1 MLRALPY
8 IVAAGALLVLMRGS
22 VASVRR
28 VAIDDS
34 TGLPDVDP
42 NESPAGVLDDLF
54 PPPIDL
60 GDYPVTETEALN
72 LRAFLYALRKSE
84 HLASDVASGD
94 DYRTFY
100 GGSRFSDMSDHP
112 VNTGE
117 KRGVPLPPDWCRKL
131 GFASGQ
137 CVSTAAGAY
146 QFTKPTWNELRAM
159 GEWLPDFS
167 PESQDEAARR
177 LLAKDRALPHVL
189 AGDLETAVRI
199 ASRRWASL
207 PGSTAGQHTRS
218 VEFVAQAFIDGLQSS
233 QA

>member
-1 MLRALPY
+1 MRALPL
-8 IVAAGALLVLMRGS
+8 IIGAAALLVLLRAS
-22 VASVRR
+22 ATSRREVIDVA
-28 VAIDDS
+28 

-42 NESPAGVLDDLF
+42 NESPAGMLDDLF
-54 PPPIDL
+54 PPLLDL
-60 GDYPVTETEALN
+60 EGLPVSETEALN

-84 HLASDVASGD
+84 HLGADVASGA

-100 GGSRFSDMSDHP
+100 GGSQFSDLSDHP

-117 KRGVPLPPDWCRKL
+117 KQGVPLPPEWCRRL
-131 GFASGQ
+131 GYAGGK

-146 QFTKPTWNELRAM
+146 QFTRPTWDELRNR

-177 LLAKDRALPHVL
+177 LLAKDGALPHVL
-189 AGDLETAVRI
+189 SGNLDSALRI

-218 VEFVAQAFIDGLQSS
+218 IEFVAQAFNEGLEQGM
-233 QA
+233 A